1 MGSGQLCMYVCAVIV
16 SSELSRKIL
25 GQSTQTIMV
34 SCGYSEFV
42 GEICGPSSDNPA
54 NVQCVTIAKCDK
66 DTKAHLRSYKV
77 SDSSLDTE
85 ARLLLA
91 RAGKL

>member
-1 MGSGQLCMYVCAVIV
+1 MA
-16 SSELSRKIL
+16 
-25 GQSTQTIMV
+25 

-42 GEICGPSSDNPA
+42 GGTCGPSSDNPA

-66 DTKAHLRSYKV
+66 YTKAHLRSYKV

-91 RAGKL
+91 RAGIKALTEIT

>member
-1 MGSGQLCMYVCAVIV
+1 MAL
-16 SSELSRKIL
+16 
-25 GQSTQTIMV
+25 
-34 SCGYSEFV
+34 CGYSEFV
-42 GEICGPSSDNPA
+42 GGVCGASSDNPA

-66 DTKAHLRSYKV
+66 AKAHLRSYKV
-77 SDSSLDTE
+77 SDSSLDTV

>member
-1 MGSGQLCMYVCAVIV
+1 MA
-16 SSELSRKIL
+16 
-25 GQSTQTIMV
+25 

-42 GEICGPSSDNPA
+42 GGICGPSSDHDPA

-66 DTKAHLRSYKV
+66 ETKAHLRSYKV

-85 ARLLLA
+85 AGRLPRTCWSPLTEIT
-91 RAGKL
+91 

>member
-1 MGSGQLCMYVCAVIV
+1 MA
-16 SSELSRKIL
+16 
-25 GQSTQTIMV
+25 

-42 GEICGPSSDNPA
+42 GGTCGPSSDNPSK
-54 NVQCVTIAKCDK
+54 VQCITMAKCDK

-85 ARLLLA
+85 ATI
-91 RAGKL
+91 GFSSHVQVSFN